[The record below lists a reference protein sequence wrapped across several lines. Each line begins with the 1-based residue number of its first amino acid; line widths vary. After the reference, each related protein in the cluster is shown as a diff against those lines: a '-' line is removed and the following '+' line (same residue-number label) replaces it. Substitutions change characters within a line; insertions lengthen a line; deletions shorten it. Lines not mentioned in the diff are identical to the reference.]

1 MSTVHITQITD
12 LHLGAN
18 EQETLGGVTTF
29 EGFKAALQA
38 SDDQGRADNL
48 LLLTGDLA
56 SDYQAGAYQLLNK
69 TLAEKQRQALWL
81 PGNHDHLETMEA
93 NLTAFPRVRIYEAGA
108 WGIILLDS
116 SKVGQPWRTFL

>member
-29 EGFKAALQA
+29 ESFKAALQA

-69 TLAEKQRQALWL
+69 TLTEKHARHFGCPAI
-81 PGNHDHLETMEA
+81 T
-93 NLTAFPRVRIYEAGA
+93 
-108 WGIILLDS
+108 IIS
-116 SKVGQPWRTFL
+116 RPWRPI

>member
-29 EGFKAALQA
+29 ESFNATLQA
-38 SDDQGRADNL
+38 SEDQGRADSL

-69 TLAEKQRQALWL
+69 TLTKS
-81 PGNHDHLETMEA
+81 N
-93 NLTAFPRVRIYEAGA
+93 VRHFGCPVITTT
-108 WGIILLDS
+108 W
-116 SKVGQPWRTFL
+116 KPWRPI